1 MDRTHMLP
9 QPSKKQ
15 PEDFCLSPQDC
26 PLLAKFSLARTML
39 SIPGPANPDSLAFVS
54 LGMH

>member
-39 SIPGPANPDSLAFVS
+39 SIPGPANPDSLAFAS